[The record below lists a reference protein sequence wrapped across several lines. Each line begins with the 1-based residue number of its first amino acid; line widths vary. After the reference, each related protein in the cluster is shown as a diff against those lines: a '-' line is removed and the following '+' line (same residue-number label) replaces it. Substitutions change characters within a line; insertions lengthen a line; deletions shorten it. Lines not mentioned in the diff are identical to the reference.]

1 MLAYHHQ
8 MAVEC
13 EHYGLQ
19 SAMDGADLTAGGC
32 SIAVVGFFVVV
43 VFLKWTDC
51 IKEIL
56 ELLLVTVCGCINLKD
71 SFCHRPAL

>member
-19 SAMDGADLTAGGC
+19 AAMDGADLTAGGC
-32 SIAVVGFFVVV
+32 SIVVVVFFFV

-56 ELLLVTVCGCINLKD
+56 ELLLVTVCGCLNLKD
-71 SFCHRPAL
+71 

>member
-19 SAMDGADLTAGGC
+19 AALDGADLTAGGC
-32 SIAVVGFFVVV
+32 SIVVV
-43 VFLKWTDC
+43 VFC
-51 IKEIL
+51 
-56 ELLLVTVCGCINLKD
+56 CCCF
-71 SFCHRPAL
+71 S

>member
-19 SAMDGADLTAGGC
+19 AAMDGADLTAGGC
-32 SIAVVGFFVVV
+32 SIAVVGFF
-43 VFLKWTDC
+43 
-51 IKEIL
+51 
-56 ELLLVTVCGCINLKD
+56 LLLFFLNGQTVLKKY
-71 SFCHRPAL
+71 